1 MEKEKMI
8 PEEELNEHNGQ
19 CAGHP
24 LCDGGCR
31 CGNEH
36 ISGDAETS
44 CPSDEGEGKCN
55 ATEPDER
62 PENKPDGQPACE
74 PGDGEPAELPKKSEL
89 LAEQKDLL
97 DQYNKGIE
105 EIMNKEF
112 EVDVVNKSQFD
123 KLCKFVEKDI
133 KITNMNAA
141 NVIMLHSNLKN
152 QKPLTRVDGWDGKI
166 KMNIASCRAL
176 WQGFRDWDGRGVY
189 DATSFL
195 TLVQLVGPEV
205 SKVLAENNKELVP
218 LNGLHTRLSEI
229 DDILDRGEY
238 EDDVP
243 EEKAET
249 VVKDAEERIDRIGEE
264 VDPS

>member
-8 PEEELNEHNGQ
+8 LEEELNEHNGQ
-19 CAGHP
+19 CP
-24 LCDGGCR
+24 SCDGGCR
-31 CGNEH
+31 CGKDCVD
-36 ISGDAETS
+36 GDAKANCQTE
-44 CPSDEGEGKCN
+44 EG
-55 ATEPDER
+55 AD
-62 PENKPDGQPACE
+62 ACE
-74 PGDGEPAELPKKSEL
+74 TEEGADMCKAKEPEKCQDKESCESRELPKKSEL
-89 LAEQKDLL
+89 LAEQKDLV

-112 EVDVVNKSQFD
+112 EVNVVNKSQFD

-133 KITNMNAA
+133 KVTNMNAA

-152 QKPLTRVDGWDGKI
+152 QKPQTRVDGWDGKI

-176 WQGFRDWDGRGVY
+176 WQGFRDWDGRGVF

-205 SKVLAENNKELVP
+205 SKVLADNNKDLIP

-249 VVKDAEERIDRIGEE
+249 VVKDAEERVDKIGEE
-264 VDPS
+264 VDPDSLM